1 MRCCSGT
8 LANIKHERLAF
19 FLPIQGLL
27 QKRHPGTLFFHE
39 CRQEQINYRTGTD
52 KGGFFSESAIRFLV
66 LQILKK
72 NIPKN

>member
-1 MRCCSGT
+1 MRGCSGT

-39 CRQEQINYRTGTD
+39 CRQEQIDYRTDTECSPCMGLI
-52 KGGFFSESAIRFLV
+52 GVGFK
-66 LQILKK
+66 QILP
-72 NIPKN
+72 NVVED